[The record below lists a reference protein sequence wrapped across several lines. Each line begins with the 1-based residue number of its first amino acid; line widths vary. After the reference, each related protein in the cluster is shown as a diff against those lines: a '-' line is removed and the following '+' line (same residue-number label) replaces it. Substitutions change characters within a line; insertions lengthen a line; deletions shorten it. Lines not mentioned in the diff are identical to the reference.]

1 MIKRFPV
8 YPLLISAFSIV
19 SLASHN
25 IQEIFVSALIRP
37 LTASLLL
44 GGIVYLLAY
53 LITRNVHRA
62 ALISSVILLLFF
74 AYGYVYDA
82 VEDLTISGAAVF
94 RHRTLFP
101 AIAALGLVLTY
112 FAWRIK
118 NPASITYSANLISLV
133 LLIFPL
139 FTISSYMVRQFI
151 ANRVDRTASAAP
163 SISLPENSPDIY
175 YIILDAYGREDV
187 LREKYGFDNS
197 PFTNALRER
206 GFYVA
211 DCSQSNYGFTEYSL
225 ASSLNH
231 AYLDSIGGT
240 DNNSRVAL
248 IKHGTVRAF
257 FEELEYETIAFPT
270 GWASTEWRDADI
282 FYDYGDTF
290 TTLSEF
296 ETLFIDTT
304 VLRVQS
310 DFNRSSVQD
319 VSKKDARRMRVFSAL
334 EKLQQIPARDGHTFV
349 FAHLVIPHPPYSFGP
364 DGEWVSFNDGASVE
378 ERTKA
383 YTDQVLFINREIL
396 KVVDVILSESQ
407 TPPVIIIQ
415 GDHGPLPDIAFSG
428 AEKMPILNAYY
439 LPGTDLQNSLYP
451 SITPVNT
458 FRIVLNSYFGQDL
471 PLLED
476 ISYYAPTSDH
486 DAFEVISNQ
495 CKGQP

>member
-1 MIKRFPV
+1 MLRKIPLYPWFLAAFPV
-8 YPLLISAFSIV
+8 L
-19 SLASHN
+19 SLAGHN
-25 IQEIFVSALIRP
+25 IQEIFVNAIVRP
-37 LTASLLL
+37 LLASLLL
-44 GGIVYLLAY
+44 AVIVYSLAY
-53 LITRNVHRA
+53 FVTRDIHRS
-62 ALISSVILLLFF
+62 ALMSSIILVLFF
-74 AYGYVYDA
+74 AYGQFYAA
-82 VEDLTISGAAVF
+82 VEDMSVLGMAVF
-94 RHRTLFP
+94 RHRTLIP
-101 AIAALGLVLTY
+101 LIGLVGCIVVWG
-112 FAWRIK
+112 AMRVK
-118 NPASITYSANLISLV
+118 NPDSFAYPGNLISMF

-139 FTISSYMVRQFI
+139 FTISSHVARQSI
-151 ANRVDRTASAAP
+151 ANRVDRTATAAP
-163 SISLPENSPDIY
+163 SISLDGNSPDIY
-175 YIILDAYGREDV
+175 YIILDAYGREDI
-187 LREKYGFDNS
+187 LREQYGFDNS
-197 PFTNALRER
+197 PFTTALRER

-211 DCSQSNYGFTEYSL
+211 DCSQTNYGFTEYSL

-231 AYLDSIGGT
+231 DYLDVLGGM

-248 IKHGTVRAF
+248 IKRGAVRSF
-257 FEELEYETIAFPT
+257 FEGLGYEIIAFPT

-296 ETLFIDTT
+296 EKLLMDTT
-304 VLRVQS
+304 MLRVQS

-334 EKLQQIPARDGHTFV
+334 EKLKLIPVRDGHTFV

-396 KVVDVILSESQ
+396 EVVDAILSGSES
-407 TPPVIIIQ
+407 PPVMIIQ

-439 LPGTDLQNSLYP
+439 LPGADSQKMLYP

-458 FRIVLNSYFGQDL
+458 FRVVLNSHFDQNL

-476 ISYYAPTSDH
+476 VSYYAPKSDH
-486 DAFEVISNQ
+486 DAFEIIPNQ
-495 CKGQP
+495 CDAQP